1 MNNVLLRIKEMR
13 LALAPCEELVA
24 DYILNNV
31 KDACDTN
38 IRVLSAMTNTSP
50 SSIVRLCRKLDF
62 DGFQDFSKSLLY
74 NAVAIVQDRLVLK
87 ENTITKE
94 DDVKSIVKTISTY
107 NRETLEETQSL
118 IDVDTISYC
127 AELLI
132 SAHKILLFGLSFSY
146 LSAKDLYLK
155 LLRLDLPVVC
165 NEDYH
170 AQMISANNYT
180 DKDSAIIFSY
190 SGKTKEML
198 KLLKILKNNTTTVIA
213 ITRFSP
219 SMISKLAYYNL
230 YVATINPLFDKE
242 AVASRVA
249 TLNIIDIMYTIYIIR
264 NYNDSINKLLNTCIE
279 KER

>member
-13 LALAPCEELVA
+13 LALAPWEELVA

-146 LSAKDLYLK
+146 LSAKD
-155 LLRLDLPVVC
+155 
-165 NEDYH
+165 
-170 AQMISANNYT
+170 
-180 DKDSAIIFSY
+180 
-190 SGKTKEML
+190 
-198 KLLKILKNNTTTVIA
+198 
-213 ITRFSP
+213 
-219 SMISKLAYYNL
+219 
-230 YVATINPLFDKE
+230 
-242 AVASRVA
+242 
-249 TLNIIDIMYTIYIIR
+249 
-264 NYNDSINKLLNTCIE
+264 
-279 KER
+279 

>member
-13 LALAPCEELVA
+13 LALTPCEKLVA

-31 KDACDTN
+31 KDACGMN
-38 IRVLSAMTNTSP
+38 IRELSAMTNTSP
-50 SSIVRLCRKLDF
+50 SSIVRFCRKLGF

-74 NAVAIVQDRLVLK
+74 NAAAIAQDRLVLK

-94 DDVKSIVKTISTY
+94 DDVKSIVKKISTY
-107 NRETLEETQSL
+107 NREALEETQSL

-127 AELLI
+127 AELLR
-132 SAHKILLFGLSFSY
+132 SAHKILLFGLGFSY

-170 AQMISANNYT
+170 AQMISANNST
-180 DKDSAIIFSY
+180 DKDLAIIFSY

-219 SMISKLAYYNL
+219 SMISKLADYNL

-242 AVASRVA
+242 AVASRIA

-264 NYNDSINKLLNTCIE
+264 NYNDSIKKFSNTYIE
-279 KER
+279 KES

>member
-50 SSIVRLCRKLDF
+50 SSIVRLCRKLGF

-242 AVASRVA
+242 AVASRIA
-249 TLNIIDIMYTIYIIR
+249 TLNIIHIMYTIYIIR
-264 NYNDSINKLLNTCIE
+264 NYNDSTNKLLNTCIE

>member
-50 SSIVRLCRKLDF
+50 SSIVRLCRKLGF

-219 SMISKLAYYNL
+219 SMISKLADYNL

-242 AVASRVA
+242 AVASLIA

-264 NYNDSINKLLNTCIE
+264 NYNDSTNKLLNTCIE

>member
-242 AVASRVA
+242 AVASRIA

-264 NYNDSINKLLNTCIE
+264 NYNDSTNKLLNTCIE

>member
-170 AQMISANNYT
+170 AQMIPANNYT

-242 AVASRVA
+242 AVASRIA

>member
-50 SSIVRLCRKLDF
+50 SSIVRLCRKLGF

-242 AVASRVA
+242 AVASLIA

>member
-24 DYILNNV
+24 DYILDNV
-31 KDACDTN
+31 KDACDMN

-50 SSIVRLCRKLDF
+50 SSIVRLCRKLGF

-94 DDVKSIVKTISTY
+94 DNVKSIVKTISTY

-165 NEDYH
+165 YEDYH

-242 AVASRVA
+242 AVASRIA

>member
-50 SSIVRLCRKLDF
+50 SSIVRLCRKLGF

-118 IDVDTISYC
+118 IYVDTISYC

-242 AVASRVA
+242 AVASRIA

>member
-242 AVASRVA
+242 AVASLIA